1 MVGYKPGKSIT
12 ADFLLQCLNAS
23 PVLEMT
29 RFCLQFTRKFN
40 RESGFEVIS
49 AIRGPIIGISNPV
62 AGKKRGLIF
71 PDDIV
76 RDLFMFWHIPEKR
89 IAGRP
94 RVSLMPLITIHA
106 VPVEPKE
113 LLMFLPSRED
123 LNGVLR
129 YDRNRAHKDHDI
141 ALRSLCIELRPYPDR
156 TRFFVV
162 QEVKPHSNATI
173 NAAIAAASRAKTQR
187 RHRTAIVASMSEH
200 NFNLRYG
207 FFGRSGFLVT
217 PDELESYQF
226 SIKNYRGK

>member
-1 MVGYKPGKSIT
+1 MTSYKPGEKIT
-12 ADFLLQCLNAS
+12 ADFLLQCMNAP

-62 AGKKRGLIF
+62 VGKKRGLVF

-94 RVSLMPLITIHA
+94 RVSLMPLLTIHA

-123 LNGVLR
+123 LSGVLR

-141 ALRSLCIELRPYPDR
+141 ALRSLCIELRPYPDQ

-173 NAAIAAASRAKTQR
+173 NVTISAASRAKTQR
-187 RHRTAIVASMSEH
+187 KHRAAIVASMLEH
-200 NFNLRYG
+200 HFNLRYG
-207 FFGRSGFLVT
+207 VFGRSGFGITSKALE
-217 PDELESYQF
+217 PYEFLIELY
-226 SIKNYRGK
+226 KGK

>member
-1 MVGYKPGKSIT
+1 MASYKPGEKIT
-12 ADFLLQCLNAS
+12 ADFLAQCLNAP

-29 RFCLQFTRKFN
+29 RFCLHFTRQFN
-40 RESGFEVIS
+40 RESGFEVI
-49 AIRGPIIGISNPV
+49 AAMRGPIIGISNPV
-62 AGKKRGLIF
+62 AGKKRGLVF

-76 RDLFMFWHIPEKR
+76 RDLFMFWHIPEQR

-94 RVSLMPLITIHA
+94 RVSLMPLVTIHA
-106 VPVEPKE
+106 APVEPKE

-173 NAAIAAASRAKTQR
+173 NAAIAAAARAKTRR
-187 RHRTAIVASMSEH
+187 RHRAAIVATMFAH

-207 FFGRSGFLVT
+207 VFGRSGFDIT
-217 PDELESYQF
+217 PSELEPFEF
-226 SIKNYRGK
+226 SIELYKGK